1 MIIQVWFWHQ
11 NWAIWQFYV
20 LIDLDCVLSCILFCL
35 ICGCEDW
42 LVTDAKK
49 NNNRPAFQ
57 PLHTSIRRRERDRGR
72 EAWTR
77 FRHLLSPEFTICHV
91 KLQTCQSQDFLQFYF
106 QGQMVRRGDPTAG
119 EHFPSP
125 TTLPLKKSQR
135 GGGSKDRIIVP
146 FSQLHP
152 LTHSEPGLQLAF

>member
-1 MIIQVWFWHQ
+1 M
-11 NWAIWQFYV
+11 V
-20 LIDLDCVLSCILFCL
+20 LAPELSDLTVLRIDRPGLCSLLHTILSYLWMWGL
-35 ICGCEDW
+35 IS
-42 LVTDAKK
+42 
-49 NNNRPAFQ
+49 PHI
-57 PLHTSIRRRERDRGR
+57 HTSIRRRERDRGR

-106 QGQMVRRGDPTAG
+106 QGQIVRRGDPTAG

-135 GGGSKDRIIVP
+135 GGGSKDQIIVP